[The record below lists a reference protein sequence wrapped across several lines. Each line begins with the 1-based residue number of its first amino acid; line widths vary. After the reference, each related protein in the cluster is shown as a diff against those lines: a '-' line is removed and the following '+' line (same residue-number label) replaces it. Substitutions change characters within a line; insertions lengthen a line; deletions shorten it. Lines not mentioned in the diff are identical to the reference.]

1 MEQPL
6 ILITQDPQF
15 GWVLA
20 KAIPQYQEMQI
31 WHQFGTWENVSTFID
46 WLSEWRTEYLKTVQP
61 EEPKTDIPSAFKK
74 WEEENGKNA
83 TS

>member
-31 WHQFGTWENVSTFID
+31 WHQFGTWENVESFID
-46 WLSEWRTEYLKTVQP
+46 FLVEWRKKRK
-61 EEPKTDIPSAFKK
+61 EPKTDIPECLKN
-74 WEEENGKNA
+74 WEEENGKPRPD
-83 TS
+83 